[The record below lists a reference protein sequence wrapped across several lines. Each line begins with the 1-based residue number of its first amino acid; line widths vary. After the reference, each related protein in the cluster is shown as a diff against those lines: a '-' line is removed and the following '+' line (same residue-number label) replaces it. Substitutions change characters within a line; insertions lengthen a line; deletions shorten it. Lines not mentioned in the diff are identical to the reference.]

1 MYYSVIFNS
10 WQTCAS
16 TQLERSV
23 SVPWHC
29 VLLRSHQSSREAKPV
44 LQGCRAAELS
54 ASSSRRQPRANS
66 SSGWDGADEQLL
78 LHCRQ

>member
-16 TQLERSV
+16 TQLERSM

-44 LQGCRAAELS
+44 LQGCRTE
-54 ASSSRRQPRANS
+54 RVEQPAPAPSKQQQRV
-66 SSGWDGADEQLL
+66 GRCG
-78 LHCRQ
+78 